1 METELNDV
9 KRELLKRFE
18 KIEDIPVVKKIED

>member
-9 KRELLKRFE
+9 TRELLKRFE